1 MQQQQSTLGMVT
13 RQLSQSPMAGARSV
27 YVGLRAALRAPLWVS
42 GRNLRSA
49 LEADA
54 ESATPTLIPDRDL
67 VVALRVANGAV
78 RHLSRTHTAWRNT
91 CLYRSVAECLVL
103 RRYGVPAM
111 LRIGVKSGDGD
122 IEAHAWVVRADRPSR
137 ESDEGHQPLV
147 LRA

>member
-1 MQQQQSTLGMVT
+1 MTVRSPLGV
-13 RQLSQSPMAGARSV
+13 LAGAR
-27 YVGLRAALRAPLWVS
+27 AALASRRWIDGPRLTELLRDPPPAPERRVPRGATGAAML
-42 GRNLRSA
+42 LLKA
-49 LEADA
+49 LARLPG
-54 ESATPTLIPDRDL
+54 SP
-67 VVALRVANGAV
+67 
-78 RHLSRTHTAWRNT
+78 WRNT

-111 LRIGVKSGDGD
+111 LRIGVKNGDGD